1 MAAFSPMTFP
11 FCSLSCVQLSPPLLE
26 GLGVVVTLLPL
37 RTQKLLPI
45 CSHNC
50 FSPRTGEWL
59 PTLVLRLQGL
69 RAASLGLGRSVTLK
83 CLALH
88 PQQFCSVAV

>member
-11 FCSLSCVQLSPPLLE
+11 FCSLSCVQLFPPLLE

-45 CSHNC
+45 CSHSC

-59 PTLVLRLQGL
+59 PTLVLRLQGP
-69 RAASLGLGRSVTLK
+69 RAASLGLGRSLTLK